1 MNLKTVKTLATACI
15 LSIVTATSAYA
26 SSEKETQTMT
36 YDVYAGG
43 IHALNAKLAI
53 TSDEKDYEITLS
65 SKTRGFLKTLAPW
78 SGVFTTSG
86 IFDKDGHAYPLEH
99 ASISTWKSVTEEKKY
114 TYDGKGTFKSYK
126 VTETREDKDPIEKTP
141 KDLDPEISKDTT
153 DLLTATYQLLRSLP
167 QTKSCT
173 GDSLIFDGDRSFKL
187 VFKETL
193 TESLT
198 ESKYNIFQGESIY
211 CQVEVVPDKGKW
223 RKKPRGWLSIQEQGR
238 KVGSLPTL
246 WLGRMSENDP
256 YIPVK
261 IRVKT
266 DYGTL
271 FMHLTSYKNEKSK

>member
-1 MNLKTVKTLATACI
+1 MKFRSSKMLALAII
-15 LSIVTATSAYA
+15 LSIATPTTAYA
-26 SSEKETQTMT
+26 KSEKTTQTMT

-53 TSDEKDYEITLS
+53 TSDDKEYEITLS

-78 SGVFTTSG
+78 AGVFSTTG
-86 IFDKDGHAYPLEH
+86 IFDKDKHPFPKKH
-99 ASISTWKSVTEEKKY
+99 ASISTWKSSTEEKKY
-114 TYDGKGTFKSYK
+114 TYDGQGNFKSYS
-126 VTETREDKDPIEKTP
+126 VSETKKDKDPVDKTP
-141 KDLDPEISKDTT
+141 KDLDPEISKGTT
-153 DLLTATYQLLRSLP
+153 DVLSATYQLLLALP

-187 VFKETL
+187 VFKETN
-193 TESLT
+193 TEALK
-198 ESKYNIFQGESIY
+198 ESRYNIFNGESIY

-238 KVGSLPTL
+238 KIGSLPTL
-246 WLGRMSENDP
+246 WLGRMNENAP
-256 YIPVK
+256 YVPVK

-271 FMHLTSYKNEKSK
+271 FMHLTSYSQTN